1 MTRNSRAL
9 RITLLC
15 EDRLQEQFFVTVCE
29 EQGWQ
34 VIDRHV
40 APRGH
45 GAASQWVREQFSER
59 VMYHRRW
66 PREQRALLV
75 GIDGDNMGV
84 SDRNTELDAKL
95 RATGEQGR
103 RMDEAIALLVPT
115 WSIETWILFLHDGQ
129 VVPENQPSKEHLPAR
144 YKADKERGTLKS
156 EVIRQ
161 VRVAWTRG
169 DSHPDLPSLEG
180 GRAEVTRLILRG

>member
-1 MTRNSRAL
+1 M
-9 RITLLC
+9 
-15 EDRLQEQFFVTVCE
+15 QEQFFVAVCE
-29 EQGWQ
+29 EQSWQ
-34 VIDRHV
+34 VVDRHV

-84 SDRNTELDAKL
+84 SERQLELDMKL
-95 RATGEQGR
+95 RAHGEHDR

-115 WSIETWILFLHDGQ
+115 WSMETWLLFLHHGQ
-129 VVPENQPSKEHLPAR
+129 VVPENQKSKGLMPAK

-161 VRVAWTRG
+161 VRAGWTRG
-169 DSHPDLPSLEG
+169 DRHPDLPSLDD
-180 GRAEVTRLILRG
+180 GRSEVARLILRG